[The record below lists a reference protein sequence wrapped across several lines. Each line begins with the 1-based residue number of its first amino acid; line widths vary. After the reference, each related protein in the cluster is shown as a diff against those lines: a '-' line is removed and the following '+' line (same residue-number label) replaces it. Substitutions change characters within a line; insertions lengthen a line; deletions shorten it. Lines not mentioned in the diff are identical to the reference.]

1 MLLFNHCPITVP
13 SILGIVLVIL
23 LLGTSFAF
31 AHCDTMDGPVVTAAK
46 VALKKDNVITVLKWV
61 KKEYEEEVRTLF
73 QKVQA
78 ARKKGSEAQDIADL
92 YFFETV
98 VRLHR
103 VGEGAP
109 YEGLKPAGSVEPIV
123 AKTDAALES
132 GNIENLLTLLTD
144 AMADAIREDFERVIK
159 AKKHAEE
166 SVEAGREYVEAY
178 VQFMHYIER
187 IHNDINKKKVH
198 QDKHG
203 H

>member
-78 ARKKGSEAQDIADL
+78 ARKKGSQAQDIADL

-144 AMADAIREDFERVIK
+144 AMADAIREDF
-159 AKKHAEE
+159 
-166 SVEAGREYVEAY
+166 
-178 VQFMHYIER
+178 
-187 IHNDINKKKVH
+187 
-198 QDKHG
+198 
-203 H
+203 